1 MRGRSSVLC
10 GLLASVAAAVCLCAE
25 PPTDSLYQLPAQL
38 TTQQGIRTG
47 LDVDRGHPTVI
58 SMFYGSCPAAC
69 PMLITAIQ
77 VYEAQLDEPS
87 RDRLRV
93 LMVSFDAARD
103 TPPQLAQVAKLH
115 RADPGRWT
123 FANAADAD
131 ARKIAALLGIS
142 YRRLPDG
149 DYDHSLII
157 TLLDGEGRVVAST
170 TTLVGDEQFA
180 AKLRAATQPPTPV
193 GPQTAPR

>member
-1 MRGRSSVLC
+1 MRAGSGFLC
-10 GLLASVAAAVCLCAE
+10 GLLASLAAAASLCAE

-38 TTQQGIRTG
+38 TTQQGVRAG
-47 LDVDRGHPTVI
+47 LDIDRGHPTVI

-103 TPPQLAQVAKLH
+103 TPSQLAHVAKLH

-180 AKLRAATQPPTPV
+180 AKLRAATQPPTPG